1 MESVSQNRYPNIFN
15 ADQAGLLNACNLLR
29 SGELVAFPTETVYG
43 LGADATNPKACA
55 SIYEAKGR
63 PSFNP
68 LIVHFHDLS
77 EAQKRAVFNTK
88 AEKLAQVFWPGPLTL
103 VLPRTENCDIAE
115 LCSAGLPSLAVR
127 VPGHSIAHAL
137 LKQSGL
143 PLAAPSANASGKISP
158 TKSEHV
164 AYSLGNKVS
173 CILDGKDTACAVG
186 LESTVID
193 LTGDIPVLLRPG
205 NITKE
210 EIETVIGSIQL
221 GKSLMESKA
230 EDQASSQT
238 RTTEDTCQTQDPL
251 KSPGLLKSHY
261 APTLPLRLNATE
273 VAVDEAL
280 LAFGNKPLLG
290 SSCCL
295 NLSEKGDLLEAAA
308 NLFSALH
315 ELDQKQGIQGIAV
328 MPIPEAGLGLAI
340 NDRLKRAAAPR

>member
-1 MESVSQNRYPNIFN
+1 MASVSQNRYQNIFN
-15 ADQAGLLNACNLLR
+15 ADQAGLDHACNLLR
-29 SGELVAFPTETVYG
+29 AGGLVAFPTETVYG
-43 LGADATNPKACA
+43 LGANATDATACA

-68 LIVHFHDLS
+68 LIVHFPDLA
-77 EAQKRAVFNTK
+77 EAEKRVTFNEK
-88 AEKLAQVFWPGPLTL
+88 AQKLAQIFWPGPLTL
-103 VLPRTENCDIAE
+103 VLPRAESCDIAE

-127 VPGHSIAHAL
+127 VPGHPIAHAL
-137 LKQSGL
+137 LQQSSL

-158 TKSEHV
+158 TRSEHV
-164 AYSLGNKVS
+164 AYSLGEKVS

-193 LTGDIPVLLRPG
+193 LTGEIPVLLRPG
-205 NITKE
+205 NITRE
-210 EIETVIGSIQL
+210 EIEAVIGSIQM

-230 EDQASSQT
+230 EASPDDP
-238 RTTEDTCQTQDPL
+238 TTENTFQSQNAL

-273 VAVDEAL
+273 VAANEAL
-280 LAFGNKPLLG
+280 LAFGKKPLLG
-290 SSCCL
+290 AAYCL

-315 ELDQKQGIQGIAV
+315 ELDQKEDVQGIAA
-328 MPIPEAGLGLAI
+328 MPIPNTGLGLAI
-340 NDRLKRAAAPR
+340 NDRLKRAAAPK

>member
-1 MESVSQNRYPNIFN
+1 MVPVSRNRYSNIFN
-15 ADQAGLLNACNLLR
+15 ADQAGLDRACNLLH
-29 SGELVAFPTETVYG
+29 SGGLVAFPTETVYG
-43 LGADATNPKACA
+43 LGANATNAKACA

-68 LIVHFHDLS
+68 LIVHFPNFA
-77 EAQKRAVFNTK
+77 EAEKRVIFNAKAQKLAK
-88 AEKLAQVFWPGPLTL
+88 AFWPGPLTL
-103 VLPRTENCDIAE
+103 VLPRTKDCDIAE

-127 VPGHSIAHAL
+127 VPGHPIAHL
-137 LKQSGL
+137 LLEQSGL

-164 AYSLGNKVS
+164 AYSLGEKVS
-173 CILDGKDTACAVG
+173 CILDGKDTACTVG

-193 LTGDIPVLLRPG
+193 LTGELPVLLRPG

-210 EIETVIGSIQL
+210 EIEAVISSIQM

-230 EDQASSQT
+230 EASSLHN
-238 RTTEDTCQTQDPL
+238 TTADTLQISDPL

-273 VAVDEAL
+273 VTADEAL
-280 LAFGNKPLLG
+280 LAFGHKPLSG
-290 SSCCL
+290 AGYCL

-308 NLFSALH
+308 KLFAALH
-315 ELDQKQGIQGIAV
+315 ELDQKKGIQGIAA
-328 MPIPEAGLGLAI
+328 MPIPDTGLGLAI
-340 NDRLKRAAAPR
+340 NDRLKRAAAPK